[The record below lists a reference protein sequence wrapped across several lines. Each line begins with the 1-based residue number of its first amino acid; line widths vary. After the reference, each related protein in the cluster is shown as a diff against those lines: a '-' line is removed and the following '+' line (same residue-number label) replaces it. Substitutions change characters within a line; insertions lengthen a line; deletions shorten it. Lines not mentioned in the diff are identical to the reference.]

1 MTTSKI
7 KKKARGF
14 TKTYS
19 KRSSSRA
26 QKKDLEDAFNKI
38 VIDLTSPRKKDIT
51 KTLTKLQ
58 AKVRGNQTRRNFSK
72 TKAKLLKDKE
82 ERFKKSIGPQ
92 FYKTLQEI
100 PTPILEKILDNIFKN
115 SNISQDTSDLK
126 IFLIASIKTSKII
139 ESLNVTLDM
148 IHQINKKIFRLL
160 DEYKEYLGFIIMNA
174 GNHGSS
180 DDEDEIE
187 AKHDNYLHTV
197 HSYRPKMRK
206 ISEILNYILTFREK
220 IIKHLVIIF
229 NLVKDPNLKDANNKL
244 IEEFIE
250 NININWYEELNKCT
264 EEGIPY
270 THGKVLYT
278 EIIHK
283 LEDFKKNSPN
293 MIKKA
298 EVSFEML
305 FKNKFVLT
313 LNNDKIVNEFER
325 NNKEIVM
332 QYYEYEEYLV
342 SIKAKPRKT
351 GRESDPRRRSSRK

>member
-1 MTTSKI
+1 
-7 KKKARGF
+7 
-14 TKTYS
+14 
-19 KRSSSRA
+19 
-26 QKKDLEDAFNKI
+26 
-38 VIDLTSPRKKDIT
+38 
-51 KTLTKLQ
+51 
-58 AKVRGNQTRRNFSK
+58 
-72 TKAKLLKDKE
+72 
-82 ERFKKSIGPQ
+82 
-92 FYKTLQEI
+92 
-100 PTPILEKILDNIFKN
+100 
-115 SNISQDTSDLK
+115 
-126 IFLIASIKTSKII
+126 
-139 ESLNVTLDM
+139 M